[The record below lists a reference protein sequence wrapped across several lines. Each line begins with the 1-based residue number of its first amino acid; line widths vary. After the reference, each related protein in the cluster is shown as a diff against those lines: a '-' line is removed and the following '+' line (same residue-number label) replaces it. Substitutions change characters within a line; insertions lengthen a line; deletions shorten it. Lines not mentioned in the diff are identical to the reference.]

1 MLLCI
6 HMCQLFSVISVVLYL
21 FFFFFFKQK
30 PAYEMRISDWSS
42 DVCSS
47 DLDCNSRELLDMIRV
62 LLRAREPLAELLE
75 TAIPYLD
82 GHNGVAYPTHVVY
95 ALTVARAINAAAEPG
110 PVRGG
115 TIRDRLTGGTT

>member
-1 MLLCI
+1 MSTPIDELRTAAARLRDDRNCDG
-6 HMCQLFSVISVVLYL
+6 FRV
-21 FFFFFFKQK
+21 
-30 PAYEMRISDWSS
+30 
-42 DVCSS
+42 
-47 DLDCNSRELLDMIRV
+47 DCNSRELLDMIRV